1 MNTIS
6 NVNFCRI
13 GLDSRIKLAV
23 IGGGKLMR
31 QPHYFH
37 NVRNC
42 PRTGFLGLVMLLTGL
57 FSGCA
62 SEPPLLHAVVT
73 APHASRHPA
82 SRHNAAYNR
91 PYKVRGKT
99 YYPITSA
106 AGYSEQ
112 GIASWYG
119 YESGNRTSMGTHFN
133 PQGYTAAH
141 KTLPLPSKVRVTNLH
156 NGRSIIVLVNDRG
169 PFKKNRLID
178 LSHGAAKKIGLHG
191 LAKVKIEYLSQ
202 IAEETGITP

>member
-1 MNTIS
+1 
-6 NVNFCRI
+6 
-13 GLDSRIKLAV
+13 
-23 IGGGKLMR
+23 MR
-31 QPHYFH
+31 HSYCFH
-37 NVRNC
+37 SARNC
-42 PRTGFLGLVMLLTGL
+42 SRPGFLVLIMVLTGL

-62 SEPPLLHAVVT
+62 SEPPLLYPTAT
-73 APHASRHPA
+73 APHASRHK
-82 SRHNAAYNR
+82 AAYNR
-91 PYKVRGKT
+91 PYKVKGKT
-99 YYPITSA
+99 YYPMASA

-119 YESGNRTSMGTHFN
+119 YESGNRTSMGTRFK

-191 LAKVKIEYLSQ
+191 LAKVKVVYIGS
-202 IAEETGITP
+202 

>member
-1 MNTIS
+1 
-6 NVNFCRI
+6 
-13 GLDSRIKLAV
+13 
-23 IGGGKLMR
+23 MR
-31 QPHYFH
+31 HPHYFH
-37 NVRNC
+37 SARNC
-42 PRTGFLGLVMLLTGL
+42 SRPGFLGLVMLLTGL

-62 SEPPLLHAVVT
+62 SEPPLLHPAAT
-73 APHASRHPA
+73 APQASSHQISRHT
-82 SRHNAAYNR
+82 AAYNR

-99 YYPITSA
+99 YYPMTSA

-119 YESGNRTSMGTHFN
+119 YESGNRTSMGTHFK
-133 PQGYTAAH
+133 PKGYTAAH

-178 LSHGAAKKIGLHG
+178 LSHGAAKEIGLHG
-191 LAKVKIEYLSQ
+191 LAKVKIEYIGSL
-202 IAEETGITP
+202 ADND

>member
-1 MNTIS
+1 
-6 NVNFCRI
+6 
-13 GLDSRIKLAV
+13 
-23 IGGGKLMR
+23 MR
-31 QPHYFH
+31 HPHYFH
-37 NVRNC
+37 TVGYCSR
-42 PRTGFLGLVMLLTGL
+42 PGFLGLMMLLTGL

-62 SEPPLLHAVVT
+62 SEPPLLHFAAT
-73 APHASRHPA
+73 APHASRDRG
-82 SRHNAAYNR
+82 SRHKAAYNR
-91 PYKVRGKT
+91 PYKVKGKT
-99 YYPITSA
+99 YYPMASA

-119 YESGNRTSMGTHFN
+119 YESGNRTSMGTRFK

-156 NGRSIIVLVNDRG
+156 NGRSIIVVVNDRG

-191 LAKVKIEYLSQ
+191 LAKVKIEYFGSM
-202 IAEETGITP
+202 ADND

>member
-1 MNTIS
+1 MNSIA
-6 NVNFCRI
+6 RI
-13 GLDSRIKLAV
+13 NSRYFELGNRIQLAV
-23 IGGGKLMR
+23 TRGDKLMR
-31 QPHYFH
+31 HPHYFH
-37 NVRNC
+37 STRYC
-42 PRTGFLGLVMLLTGL
+42 SRPEFLGLMILLTCL

-62 SEPPLLHAVVT
+62 SQPPLLHPAPT
-73 APHASRHPA
+73 AQQASRQHD
-82 SRHNAAYNR
+82 SRHRAAYNR
-91 PYKVRGKT
+91 PYKVKGKT
-99 YYPITSA
+99 YYPMASA

-119 YESGNRTSMGTHFN
+119 YESGNRTAMGIRFK

-178 LSHGAAKKIGLHG
+178 LSHGAAKKIGLDG
-191 LAKVKIEYLSQ
+191 LGKVRVEYISSL
-202 IAEETGITP
+202 AEND